1 VLVLVLTG
9 LVGPARPV
17 QAATFTVD
25 TLADTVDVRPGDGVC
40 ADAGG
45 RCSLRAAVMEAN
57 ALGGGPH
64 TIVLGAGQTYTL
76 SRDADGGGHAVDSGA
91 DNDDLDITANITI
104 QGNGATIQRDPSLP
118 CTVNDTQ
125 TGEFRIFA
133 VHPGGRLELQTVTV
147 RNGCAPEYRGTGG
160 IESYGGGILNL
171 GTLLLTGATIG
182 ENQAAFGGGLYNA
195 GGTLTISNST
205 ISANRV
211 TAQCG
216 GLANSYGTVSLIGS
230 VVAQNTSVSAA
241 GGICNTGNPFIMPA
255 VSAQAIA
262 TLTIKDS
269 RIVENQGNA
278 GGIVNDALLTIERSA
293 ISQNRGSDRGGGIWN
308 LYELQVVQST
318 LAGNQ
323 AFLGGA
329 IFNAGGARASILDST
344 IAGNSADA
352 AIYNSGVL
360 TIVNSTITGNAART
374 AGGGVN
380 NYGTVQASFVT
391 ISGNTANGDGG
402 GIYNRSGGTFN
413 LRNAIVANNTRQNCF
428 GSGTFHTSGV
438 NFATDATCPGFTLV
452 TSAQLNLQP
461 LADNGG
467 PTPTHALGPGSVA
480 IDAVSDCTDLNN
492 TPVRTDQR
500 GVARPQGVRCDAG
513 AFEREGVRRA
523 FWRYL
528 PLVVRGR

>member
-1 VLVLVLTG
+1 MSARGWGRAGVGLVLVVRG

-104 QGNGATIQRDPSLP
+104 QGNGATIQRDPSLG
-118 CTVNDTQ
+118 CTFDENPR
-125 TGEFRIFA
+125 TGEFRIFEVKNGA
-133 VHPGGRLELQTVTV
+133 TLSLQDVVVT
-147 RNGCAPEYRGTGG
+147 NGCADGD
-160 IESYGGGILNL
+160 
-171 GTLLLTGATIG
+171 TLDL
-182 ENQAAFGGGLYNA
+182 
-195 GGTLTISNST
+195 SNST
-205 ISANRV
+205 
-211 TAQCG
+211 G
-216 GLANSYGTVSLIGS
+216 GAVLVQGELNLVRTKIR
-230 VVAQNTSVSAA
+230 
-241 GGICNTGNPFIMPA
+241 GN
-255 VSAQAIA
+255 
-262 TLTIKDS
+262 
-269 RIVENQGNA
+269 
-278 GGIVNDALLTIERSA
+278 RSA
-293 ISQNRGSDRGGGIWN
+293 SVGSGIRVVSGGRATIVGSTLSENRGCLRRTGCFSNNGMVIIT
-308 LYELQVVQST
+308 EST
-318 LAGNQ
+318 LAGNSDPAISNGGTLVITNSTLSGNGGGIENFGGSVRV
-323 AFLGGA
+323 AFVTVTNNTGSG
-329 IFNAGGARASILDST
+329 
-344 IAGNSADA
+344 
-352 AIYNSGVL
+352 IYNSGAFN
-360 TIVNSTITGNAART
+360 IKNS
-374 AGGGVN
+374 
-380 NYGTVQASFVT
+380 
-391 ISGNTANGDGG
+391 
-402 GIYNRSGGTFN
+402 
-413 LRNAIVANNTRQNCF
+413 IVANNTVAGRPVDCGGALNAF
-428 GSGTFHTSGV
+428 GV
-438 NFATDATCPGFTLV
+438 NFATDTTCAGFRQV

-513 AFEREGVRRA
+513 AFEREGVRRL
-523 FWRYL
+523 YL